1 MKNILCFGDSNTW
14 GYTPVI
20 GQRYPLSVRWTGVLQ
35 QSLGADFH
43 IIEQGL
49 NGRTTRLDEPG
60 RANRS
65 GIALLPVMLES
76 HRPLSLVVIM
86 LGTND
91 LKAHYQ
97 QSAKKIADSAGLLCK
112 TVLENDYLD
121 GQTQVLLVSPTWVTK
136 LHADAQ
142 ELFARAADKSHM
154 FASCFAKVAEQQQVH
169 FFNAAQV
176 VKTTGADGVHWEANQ
191 HSDFAQALAIKIQSI
206 LACEELACE
215 ELACEELACEEL
227 DSVKMDSGK

>member
-14 GYTPVI
+14 GYTPVT
-20 GQRYPLSVRWTGVLQ
+20 GQRYPLSVRWPGVLQ
-35 QSLGADFH
+35 QSLGDDYH

-60 RANRS
+60 RADRN

-91 LKAHYQ
+91 LKAQYQ
-97 QSAKKIADSAGLLCK
+97 QSVKDIAFSAGLLCS
-112 TVLENDYLD
+112 TVLENDYLE
-121 GQTQVLLVSPTWVTK
+121 GQTQVLLVSPTWITTLPKDDEDV
-136 LHADAQ
+136 
-142 ELFARAADKSHM
+142 FARASDKSRM
-154 FASCFAKVAEQQQVH
+154 FASCFAKAADALQVH

-176 VKTTGADGVHWEANQ
+176 VKTTNADGVHWEANQ
-191 HSDFAQALAIKIQSI
+191 HSDFGQALAIKIQSI
-206 LACEELACE
+206 L
-215 ELACEELACEEL
+215 
-227 DSVKMDSGK
+227 DINK

>member
-14 GYTPVI
+14 GYTPVT

-35 QSLGADFH
+35 QSLGDDFYV
-43 IIEQGL
+43 IEQGL

-60 RANRS
+60 RADRN

-91 LKAHYQ
+91 LKAQYQ
-97 QSAKKIADSAGLLCK
+97 QSVKNIADSAALLCK
-112 TVLENDYLD
+112 TVLENDYLE

-136 LHADAQ
+136 LPADAQ
-142 ELFARAADKSHM
+142 DVFARASDKSRM
-154 FASCFAKVAEQQQVH
+154 FASCFAKIADQLQVH
-169 FFNAAQV
+169 FFNAATV
-176 VKTTGADGVHWEANQ
+176 VKTTDSDGVHWEANQ
-191 HSDFAQALAIKIQSI
+191 HSDFGQALAIKIQSI
-206 LACEELACE
+206 LCDELE
-215 ELACEELACEEL
+215 
-227 DSVKMDSGK
+227 SSK